1 MIDAD
6 RHCGIYHILRHPS
19 ILSMCMVYVRSKQD
33 FGYNDVD
40 DRVNHYSDSDMKQKD
55 DEMNNNCRLR
65 VCEEDEIVSYDNVM
79 K

>member
-6 RHCGIYHILRHPS
+6 GYCGIYHILRYPS

-33 FGYNDVD
+33 FGNNDVD
-40 DRVNHYSDSDMKQKD
+40 GGVNHYSDMKQKD

-65 VCEEDEIVSYDNVM
+65 VCEEDEIVYLM
-79 K
+79 AMT